1 MGNNSPQHY
10 LGNPNLKAIGVDVS
24 FTEEQVKEYIRC
36 ASDPKYFI
44 NNYVKVVSLDKGI
57 VPFHLYPYQERI
69 IDAVHNNRYTIGMLF
84 RQSGKSTVMA
94 AYMLWFATFNPLK
107 NAFILANKMATAKE
121 IFSRVQY
128 MHELLPKWLQ
138 QGVKEWN
145 KTSATFENGSKV
157 RCAATSPSAIRG
169 FSIDLLMLDEFAF
182 LGRNLADEF
191 IASVFPTLSSS
202 EKSKLVLI
210 STPNGKN
217 HFYKIWA
224 EAQEGTNGFAY
235 VQGNWRE
242 IHNEK
247 WYEEQSKQLGDP
259 IRVAQELDCSFIG
272 SSYTLVDGPVL
283 NQIPHKKPIEST
295 RGVNVFEPPQKGK
308 SYVITVDVSRG
319 RALDYS
325 AFIVYDVSSTP
336 FRVVCTF
343 KDNTVSPQQLTM
355 ILHEYGTLY
364 NEALMVIESNDL
376 GESVASAL
384 WYEME
389 YGNMLFSDGRGEI
402 KGHDRIGVRT
412 TKSLKGKGQ
421 SKIKRLIEQHLVE
434 LNDLRIIQELEVYT
448 LHSGGLYAA
457 EDTSINDDLCTCL
470 FLFGWL
476 TDQSYFEG
484 LTNINTFRQ
493 LTADFKDQIE
503 DYVPFGFKTGG
514 SDEYEPKEPPLDP
527 DQISLLTPSRAI

>member
-10 LGNPNLKAIGVDVS
+10 LGNPNLKAIGVEVS

-36 ASDPKYFI
+36 AADPKYFI

-145 KTSATFENGSKV
+145 KTSAVFENGSKV

-259 IRVAQELDCSFIG
+259 IRVAQELDCSFVG
-272 SSYTLVDGPVL
+272 SSYTLIDGPIL
-283 NQIPHKKPIEST
+283 NQIPSRKPIESVH
-295 RGVNVFEPPQKGK
+295 GISVFEHPKSGR
-308 SYVITVDVSRG
+308 SYVVTVDTSRG
-319 RALDYS
+319 RSLDYS
-325 AFIVYDVSSTP
+325 AFIIYDVSSTP
-336 FRVVCTF
+336 FNVACTF
-343 KDNTVSPQQLTM
+343 KDNTVSPQQFTM
-355 ILHEYGTLY
+355 ILHEYGNLY

-389 YGNMLFSDGRGEI
+389 YGNILFSDGRGQI

-412 TKSLKGKGQ
+412 TKSLKSKGQ
-421 SKIKRLIEQHLVE
+421 SKIKRLIEKHLVE

-457 EDTSINDDLCTCL
+457 DDTSINDDLCTCL

-484 LTNINTFRQ
+484 LTNINTFKR
-493 LTADFKDQIE
+493 LTSDFKDQLE
-503 DYVPFGFKTGG
+503 DYVPFGFKSGG
-514 SDEYEPKEPPLDP
+514 SDEYEPKEPPLNQ
-527 DQISLLTPSRAI
+527 DQIELLS